1 MKRGAWHQFGDRSQ
15 KLAQEQLEQG
25 VGVGVIISARDISCN
40 NAAKYAIQYHGLSA
54 DVLFDPQFY
63 VPEFQNANLQSYG
76 MDACR
81 VSVTQLHQ
89 LSDSNASIL
98 AATLERIG
106 RELQIDALISP
117 ALPYEA
123 GRPDIVRLNHQLF
136 NIAKKVGD
144 SIGVPTYATVAF
156 GQSVTG
162 SNQTMGTALSA
173 ATALPCDGWYY
184 AFEFTPARIPSDDG
198 LVFRCCTAGLT
209 LACTG
214 KPVLHA
220 FAGPMGLLSLGFG
233 ATGAG
238 IGHSQNVWHFTR
250 SRWQQ
255 QSGQG
260 GGGDAPPRYF
270 SKSLWGTIVYP
281 DETVLLP
288 LSLRRQIFTESPFDM
303 NVRAGLDWDRWT
315 ANKHFVHIIGS
326 TVGAIAGEH
335 NAEACARTAIALLQ
349 HSLDLHQNIQHH
361 FGQTGLRDNTTAY
374 QNSWRIS
381 MDRILSEKA
390 DDYSFLAMLR

>member
-1 MKRGAWHQFGDRSQ
+1 MRRGAWHQFGDRSQ

-25 VGVGVIISARDISCN
+25 VGVGVIISARDISRN

-136 NIAKKVGD
+136 TIAKKVGD
-144 SIGVPTYATVAF
+144 SIGVPTYATVVF

-184 AFEFTPARIPSDDG
+184 AYEFTPARIPSDEG
-198 LVFRCCTAGLT
+198 LVFRCCTTGLT

-238 IGHSQNVWHFTR
+238 IGYSQNVWHFTR
-250 SRWQQ
+250 SRWQG

-270 SKSLWGTIVYP
+270 SRPLWGTIVYP
-281 DETVLLP
+281 DETVQLP
-288 LSLRRQIFTESPFDM
+288 LILRQQVFTKSPFDGSARANM
-303 NVRAGLDWDRWT
+303 NWSRWD
-315 ANKHFVHIIGS
+315 ANKHLLYVIGS
-326 TVGAIAGEH
+326 TIGDIAREH
-335 NAEACARTAIALLQ
+335 NAEVRARSAIAILQ
-349 HSLDLHQNIQHH
+349 RALDLHQNIQPH
-361 FGQTGLRDNTTAY
+361 FGQIGLRDNTTAY
-374 QNSWRIS
+374 QDSWRIC
-381 MDRILSEKA
+381 MERILREKA